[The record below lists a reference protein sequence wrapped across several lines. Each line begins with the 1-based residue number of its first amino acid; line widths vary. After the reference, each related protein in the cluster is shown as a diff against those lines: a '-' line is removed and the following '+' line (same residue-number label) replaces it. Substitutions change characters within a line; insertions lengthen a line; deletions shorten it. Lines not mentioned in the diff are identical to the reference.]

1 MIQVNLRSLKEPLGL
16 MRIGASFF
24 TCLTFSLA
32 ATAQVFASNPYW
44 AWCMFTWCFCF
55 IFTLTIVVM
64 EFTTFSTKVPF
75 SWEDFTSAF
84 AMLASLMCLAASII
98 YPTFFTCTVCHRAI
112 SATVISWL
120 CFITYTAEVVYT
132 RLLPRGQVSGFLSTI
147 PGIMKMLEAFLACL
161 IFTSLETNQY
171 QRFSGLQWCVAVY
184 SLCFIFA
191 IVIILLSVTQ
201 LTKHFPLN
209 FDFVA
214 IAYNVLSALM
224 YVTVMVIWPLYS
236 FRNNAR
242 PPDCGRL
249 CPWDKL
255 VFVTFMAIFNT
266 IVYTLDSIYTVRLV
280 FFNRVVSE

>member
-16 MRIGASFF
+16 MRIGATLF

-32 ATAQVFASNPYW
+32 ATAHVNASSPYW

-55 IFTLTIVVM
+55 IFTLAIVIM

-98 YPTFFTCTVCHRAI
+98 YPTFFTRNTYHRAI
-112 SATVISWL
+112 SATVFSWV
-120 CFITYTAEVVYT
+120 CFIMYTAEVVYT
-132 RLLPRGQVSGFLSTI
+132 RLLPRGEVSGFLSTI

-201 LTKHFPLN
+201 LTRHFPFN
-209 FDFVA
+209 FDLVV
-214 IAYNVLSALM
+214 IVYNVMSALM

-236 FRNNAR
+236 FRNNPR
-242 PPDCGRL
+242 PGECWRL

-266 IVYTLDSIYTVRLV
+266 IIYTLDSIYTVRLV
-280 FFNRVVSE
+280 FFNRAPSE